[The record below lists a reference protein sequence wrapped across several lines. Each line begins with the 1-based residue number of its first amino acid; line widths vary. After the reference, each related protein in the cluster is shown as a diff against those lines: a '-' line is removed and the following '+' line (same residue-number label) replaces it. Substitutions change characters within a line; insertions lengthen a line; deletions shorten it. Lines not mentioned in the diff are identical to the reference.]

1 MQSCRLRSR
10 NFKLGYK
17 SKRYSHPALTPN
29 LLNEPILESQVTSAA
44 SDAPDRS
51 RQALW
56 LLLGSAVVMLVAIA
70 ALLLLRHPDPYV
82 RSVLAL
88 EGNPSQG
95 QVIFQMNCA
104 TCHGLTG
111 DGVVGP
117 SLHHVSARKSRI
129 KLIEQVI
136 SGKTPPMPQFQ
147 PNAQEMADLLE
158 YLESL

>member
-1 MQSCRLRSR
+1 MKRSS
-10 NFKLGYK
+10 YI
-17 SKRYSHPALTPN
+17 ALTPN
-29 LLNEPILESQVTSAA
+29 LLDEQVLKTQATSAA
-44 SDAPDRS
+44 SDAPGRS

-56 LLLGSAVVMLVAIA
+56 LLLGSALVMLVAIA

-117 SLHHVSARKSRI
+117 SLHHVSSRKSRT

-158 YLESL
+158 YLELL